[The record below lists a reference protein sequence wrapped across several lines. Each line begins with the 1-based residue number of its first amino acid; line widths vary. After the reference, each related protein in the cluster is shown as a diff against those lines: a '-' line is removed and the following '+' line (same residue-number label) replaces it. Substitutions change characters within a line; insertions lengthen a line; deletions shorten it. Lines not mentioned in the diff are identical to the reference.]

1 MHPPAFPLTPF
12 LDSLGGDI
20 PVGVRDYRRIA
31 ALLRSGGPWSRERL
45 RDSLAALLAKDPD
58 ARRKFLRR
66 FDGFFSAESG
76 PDLTDEVVHRVLAHI
91 EARIQPETPPKSS
104 AHSLRPRRRKGIAP
118 GSGVSSEPGT
128 APRWR
133 WAMVLIALAILVAG
147 GGFYLLTAP
156 GPGPQIL
163 SDALPES
170 TPSTET
176 DSPPPS
182 ESGPEPQPAA
192 APARRLYP
200 NMPVVARVEYYPLPE
215 PERAWMDYSALAL
228 LFLLAALGYGLYLYL
243 LRRIPED
250 TFGGFD
256 PAALRHFSLAAVGGP
271 RAPLLDAA
279 LLDEL
284 ADSMG
289 YFQSDLPSRLPDIPA
304 SIRATVKNF
313 GIPRIQFARKRRVR
327 SLLVLEDRFAAGSA
341 WNGAAAEFAAG
352 MARRG
357 VPVIHGYYERVPD
370 RFRLAGGGTMQ
381 FEDLE
386 DRRQGIVAL
395 LFSDEGSG
403 HGSGGYQTGRREPDT
418 AAPGAFARE
427 RLARWPMVARL
438 EYGRENGSLRSRTE
452 DAQSP
457 PAFPATPWG
466 IHAAIRGFLT
476 EQGGGRRIGQRL
488 GQRLRQRRL
497 PATAREEAG
506 SQRTPDRLDARIA
519 QLLGDALP
527 WARDCAL
534 LQPMPLGLADAIRG
548 KFHPHLPPERL
559 GRLFALPDATHTAS
573 GLCFSGPVLD
583 VLRGISAEPVG
594 RGALP
599 WPDSFRATK
608 AKKVAAA
615 PVSDGLGAF
624 LRAALEQAEPPRG
637 DGEKPGLAHLK
648 WEMARER
655 LRLDA
660 GEIDDD
666 LQRIAE
672 LEKSPLGDALL
683 ADLAER
689 PPRGLPDTPRARQRL
704 ARFSG
709 NPFRIPRLAAF
720 PLKPWQWATAVV
732 LLMAFIGFLGKGLL
746 DYRAAAREWP
756 SAVNFEMVGE
766 TPAYARLYKR
776 LPAEPPTGED
786 NAGAA
791 IPVYGLVLTDRDGN
805 ALWGPE
811 GQIRGSQEGQAR
823 GSDPTMDSMANLHL
837 AEETQY
843 RLILFGNGY
852 RAIKEFTTRVGHG
865 TRIHIQKRDRWADC
879 REEYPAMGLTV
890 FRCPEGVGFQPTS
903 AFAGSMT
910 VGLELSPGSE
920 PDHLSALREELL
932 VTDAVDVIYRLR
944 PDPANGWALARLS
957 ETLEADLAPWRD
969 SGRLLW
975 WQAPDSPPV
984 SLDRLPGFS
993 WRTEIPVESE
1003 AGWRAALVER
1013 GITTTEETEEAL
1025 VATEPDESVPPL
1037 PAEFPLTVRVEPMDA
1052 TVRIMNIRS
1061 RYRDGILLAPGRY
1074 DIEVAR
1080 EGYVSSRQ
1088 WITMEAEEKTIGIE
1102 LTRITPATP
1111 LPSSRQGLAG
1121 PSARD
1126 GKKAPG
1132 QTFRDR
1138 LKDGSPG
1145 PKMVVVPGG
1154 KFMMGSPQ
1162 EEKVRDSDEGPQR
1175 RVRIAEFALGA
1186 TEVTFAEYGRFARAT
1201 GRRLPNDEGWGRGN
1215 RPVIN
1220 VSWHDATAY
1229 AEWLGEQTG
1238 EQYRLPTEAEWE
1250 YAARAGTTTPFSTG
1264 ECIHTDQANYVG
1276 TFDYAG
1282 CGAKTGVYRKETVP
1296 AGSLPANPWGL
1307 HEMHGNVLE
1316 WTCSL
1321 YKTPYDGNEQRCA
1334 SNGVGGL
1341 RVLRGGSW
1349 SGGPR
1354 WLRSAYRFW
1363 LDPVY
1368 ANDYTGFRLARAF

>member
-20 PVGVRDYRRIA
+20 PVGIRDYRRIA

-76 PDLTDEVVHRVLAHI
+76 PDLTDEAVHRVLAHI
-91 EARIQPETPPKSS
+91 EARIQPEKPPKSS

-182 ESGPEPQPAA
+182 ESGPEPHPTA

-200 NMPVVARVEYYPLPE
+200 DMPVVARVEYYPLPE
-215 PERAWMDYSALAL
+215 PARAWIDYSVLAL
-228 LFLLAALGYGLYLYL
+228 LFLLVALGYGLYLYL

-271 RAPLLDAA
+271 RAPLLDAT

-327 SLLVLEDRFAAGSA
+327 SLLVLEDHFAAGGA
-341 WNGAAAEFAAG
+341 WNGAAAELAAG

-357 VPVIHGYYERVPD
+357 VPVIHGYYQRVPD

-381 FEDLE
+381 LEDLE

-476 EQGGGRRIGQRL
+476 EQGGDRRI

-497 PATAREEAG
+497 SASTREEAVF
-506 SQRTPDRLDARIA
+506 QRTPDRLDARIA

-559 GRLFALPDATHTAS
+559 GRLFALPGATHTAS
-573 GLCFSGPVLD
+573 GLLFSGPVLD
-583 VLRGISAEPVG
+583 VLRGIPAEPVG
-594 RGALP
+594 KGGPP

-608 AKKVAAA
+608 AKKVATA

-637 DGEKPGLAHLK
+637 EGGKPGLAHLK

-666 LQRIAE
+666 LQRMAE
-672 LEKSPLGDALL
+672 LARSPLGDALL

-689 PPRGLPDTPRARQRL
+689 PPRDLPDTPRARQRL
-704 ARFSG
+704 ARFPG

-720 PLKPWQWATAVV
+720 PLKTWQWVTAAI
-732 LLMAFIGFLGKGLL
+732 LAMAFAGFLGKGFF
-746 DYRAAAREWP
+746 DYRAAARESA

-776 LPAEPPTGED
+776 LPAEPPTGEY

-791 IPVYGLVLTDRDGN
+791 LPVYGLVLTDRDGN

-811 GQIRGSQEGQAR
+811 GQARGSQEGQAR
-823 GSDPTMDSMANLHL
+823 GSDPTMDAMANLHL
-837 AEETQY
+837 AEESRY

-852 RAIKEFTTRVGHG
+852 RTMKEFTTRAGHG
-865 TRIHIQKRDRWADC
+865 TRLTIQKRDRWADC

-890 FRCPEGVGFQPTS
+890 FRCPEGAGARPGEVGL
-903 AFAGSMT
+903 AENRT
-910 VGLELSPGSE
+910 VGLELSPGNE
-920 PDHLSALREELL
+920 PAHLSALREELL
-932 VTDAVDVIYRLR
+932 ATDAVDVIYRLR
-944 PDPANGWALARLS
+944 PDPAHDWALARLS

-984 SLDRLPGFS
+984 SLDRLPGFAR
-993 WRTEIPVESE
+993 RTEIPVESE
-1003 AGWRAALVER
+1003 AGWRAALA
-1013 GITTTEETEEAL
+1013 GI
-1025 VATEPDESVPPL
+1025 S
-1037 PAEFPLTVRVEPMDA
+1037 
-1052 TVRIMNIRS
+1052 
-1061 RYRDGILLAPGRY
+1061 
-1074 DIEVAR
+1074 
-1080 EGYVSSRQ
+1080 
-1088 WITMEAEEKTIGIE
+1088 
-1102 LTRITPATP
+1102 
-1111 LPSSRQGLAG
+1111 
-1121 PSARD
+1121 
-1126 GKKAPG
+1126 
-1132 QTFRDR
+1132 FRDR
-1138 LKDGSPG
+1138 LKDGSLG
-1145 PKMVVVPGG
+1145 PEMVVIPAGG
-1154 KFMMGSPQ
+1154 FLMGSP
-1162 EEKVRDSDEGPQR
+1162 ENKKGRDPNEGPQH
-1175 RVRIAEFALGA
+1175 RVSVAKFALGA

-1282 CGAKTGVYRKETVP
+1282 CGAKTGMYRGKTVP
-1296 AGSLPANPWGL
+1296 AGSLPANPWGF
-1307 HEMHGNVLE
+1307 HEMHGNVWE

-1321 YKTPYDGNEQRCA
+1321 EKDHYDGNEQRCA

-1349 SGGPR
+1349 SGEPGR
-1354 WLRSAYRFW
+1354 LRSANRFW
-1363 LDPVY
+1363 LNPDI
-1368 ANDYTGFRLARAF
+1368 ASGFTGFRLARAF